1 MTGLLSAIGSLFSTA
16 NFSWWWLAEETEC
29 PKSLIK

>member
-1 MTGLLSAIGSLFSTA
+1 MLISFFSFIGSLFSTA
-16 NFSWWWLAEETEC
+16 CVVGIFDEPEC